1 LRPGPL
7 PLSERTFRSRRSRL
21 SSALPFSVSERPSTY
36 KLWTDEK
43 LRKAYEEVNG
53 GHLSVRRAAE
63 LYGVPKSTLSDR
75 VTGRVEF
82 GSHSGPARYLSDAE
96 EEELVSFL
104 CGAARLGYARTKRD
118 VLAVVEDVVAI
129 KKGREVSISN
139 GWWEGFRKR
148 HPCLTLRTAEKL
160 SYARSVASNVEVI
173 DRYFDLLQQTLIDND
188 LDSLSQIF
196 NCHKT
201 G

>member
-1 LRPGPL
+1 MLRPGPL
-7 PLSERTFRSRRSRL
+7 PLSERTFRSRRSKL

-36 KLWTDEK
+36 ELWTDEK

-118 VLAVVEDVVAI
+118 VLAVVKDVVAI
-129 KKGREVSISN
+129 KSFNLQRMVGS
-139 GWWEGFRKR
+139 FQ
-148 HPCLTLRTAEKL
+148 EK
-160 SYARSVASNVEVI
+160 A
-173 DRYFDLLQQTLIDND
+173 
-188 LDSLSQIF
+188 SLSHSQ
-196 NCHKT
+196 NCRETVLCPLCCK
-201 G
+201 

>member
-1 LRPGPL
+1 MLRPGPL
-7 PLSERTFRSRRSRL
+7 PLSERTFRSRRSKL
-21 SSALPFSVSERPSTY
+21 SSALSFSVSERPSTY

-82 GSHSGPARYLSDAE
+82 GSHSGPARYLSNAE

-118 VLAVVEDVVAI
+118 VLAVVKDVVAI
-129 KKGREVSISN
+129 KSFNLQRMVGS
-139 GWWEGFRKR
+139 FQ
-148 HPCLTLRTAEKL
+148 EK
-160 SYARSVASNVEVI
+160 A
-173 DRYFDLLQQTLIDND
+173 
-188 LDSLSQIF
+188 SLSHSQ
-196 NCHKT
+196 NCRETVLCPLCCK
-201 G
+201 

>member
-1 LRPGPL
+1 MLRPGPL
-7 PLSERTFRSRRSRL
+7 PLSERTFRSRRSKL
-21 SSALPFSVSERPSTY
+21 SSALSFSVSERPSTY

-139 GWWEGFRKR
+139 GWWEAFRKR

-160 SYARSVASNVEVI
+160 
-173 DRYFDLLQQTLIDND
+173 LCPL
-188 LDSLSQIF
+188 
-196 NCHKT
+196 CCK
-201 G
+201 

>member
-1 LRPGPL
+1 MLRPGPL
-7 PLSERTFRSRRSRL
+7 PLSERTFRSRRSKL

-36 KLWTDEK
+36 ELWTDEK

-63 LYGVPKSTLSDR
+63 LYGVPKSTLTDR
-75 VTGRVEF
+75 VTVRVEF

-118 VLAVVEDVVAI
+118 VLAVVKDVVAI
-129 KKGREVSISN
+129 KSFNLQRMVGS
-139 GWWEGFRKR
+139 FQ
-148 HPCLTLRTAEKL
+148 EK
-160 SYARSVASNVEVI
+160 A
-173 DRYFDLLQQTLIDND
+173 
-188 LDSLSQIF
+188 SLSHSQ
-196 NCHKT
+196 NCRETVLCPLCCK
-201 G
+201 

>member
-1 LRPGPL
+1 MLRPGPL
-7 PLSERTFRSRRSRL
+7 PLSERTFRSRRSKL
-21 SSALPFSVSERPSTY
+21 SSALSFSVSERPSTY

-118 VLAVVEDVVAI
+118 VLAVVKDVVAI
-129 KKGREVSISN
+129 KSFNLQRMVGS
-139 GWWEGFRKR
+139 FQ
-148 HPCLTLRTAEKL
+148 EK
-160 SYARSVASNVEVI
+160 A
-173 DRYFDLLQQTLIDND
+173 
-188 LDSLSQIF
+188 SLSHSQ
-196 NCHKT
+196 NCRETVLCPLCCK
-201 G
+201 

>member
-1 LRPGPL
+1 M
-7 PLSERTFRSRRSRL
+7 
-21 SSALPFSVSERPSTY
+21 SERPSTY

-63 LYGVPKSTLSDR
+63 LYGVPKSTLTDR
-75 VTGRVEF
+75 VTVRVDF

-129 KKGREVSISN
+129 KK
-139 GWWEGFRKR
+139 KR
-148 HPCLTLRTAEKL
+148 AGKFHSPMDGGKL
-160 SYARSVASNVEVI
+160 SGKGILVSLSELQRNCPMPA
-173 DRYFDLLQQTLIDND
+173 LLQVM
-188 LDSLSQIF
+188 
-196 NCHKT
+196 
-201 G
+201 